1 MTRFRQGRAS
11 GWYQNTDLPILPHS
25 SPTFHM
31 LCTLNTH
38 FATHQTT
45 LLVHLYIPQPTCA
58 DKARSSTR
66 LTAPFSRLQ
75 THYLRRSTLSS
86 SSDTSILLSIT
97 PSRTLY
103 QHAAPRTRHSRCSA
117 GLSQCRYLPHI
128 PLIITIANLFTTEFA
143 DFNLQIELQ
152 KLDGSVDT
160 SLPWL
165 IRRST
170 SPATRILNGVK
181 PRFSRIFTKSSPNY
195 VDIIA
200 QRDRE
205 IAQLRRITAN
215 QIARIELLETRN
227 AELEKINTPPIDPNT
242 AQQATQIAEK
252 DTKISSLTDTTVRQ
266 AEVEVQLRKELA
278 DEKAIFEQKT
288 RGQPT
293 TVRGLRARAAQLS
306 WENRVLKQEV
316 DTLEEDVHKITVHSR
331 NNIVN
336 FEATKKELEK
346 RVSSRERF

>member
-1 MTRFRQGRAS
+1 MYTYTARTYVPLHHSKAC
-11 GWYQNTDLPILPHS
+11 LPYLCVIAHV
-25 SPTFHM
+25 

-38 FATHQTT
+38 FATHQNDTSRT
-45 LLVHLYIPQPTCA
+45 SLHNTNLHVLTKHAHRLVLLQ
-58 DKARSSTR
+58 
-66 LTAPFSRLQ
+66 PFSRLR

-86 SSDTSILLSIT
+86 SSNTIHFTIYHPIKNTISTCCTSHSPFSLFCWAASVPPFASHP
-97 PSRTLY
+97 PS
-103 QHAAPRTRHSRCSA
+103 S
-117 GLSQCRYLPHI
+117 LPLRI
-128 PLIITIANLFTTEFA
+128 CLPTKFA

-215 QIARIELLETRN
+215 QVARIELLETRKCG
-227 AELEKINTPPIDPNT
+227 A
-242 AQQATQIAEK
+242 
-252 DTKISSLTDTTVRQ
+252 
-266 AEVEVQLRKELA
+266 
-278 DEKAIFEQKT
+278 
-288 RGQPT
+288 
-293 TVRGLRARAAQLS
+293 
-306 WENRVLKQEV
+306 
-316 DTLEEDVHKITVHSR
+316 
-331 NNIVN
+331 
-336 FEATKKELEK
+336 
-346 RVSSRERF
+346 